1 MLLGAGEL
9 VEQGGLA
16 AVLVAHQRVGQ
27 DGAIRQRMLPRLAV
41 VLAAFTQTGVIR
53 VTGAVYADMA
63 AAALPDG
70 LDLDL
75 HLHRV
80 AHGGQLHHRH
90 LRAGDHAHI
99 QKMLAQRALTAHP
112 ADDGAFAD
120 L

>member
-1 MLLGAGEL
+1 
-9 VEQGGLA
+9 
-16 AVLVAHQRVGQ
+16 
-27 DGAIRQRMLPRLAV
+27 MLPRLAV

-75 HLHRV
+75 IGLRQAQGQLVAVYLHLHRV
-80 AHGGQLHHRH
+80 AHGGQLYHRH